1 VAGGVAMRI
10 LSFFETSVLQ
20 SMAEGLRSARSEHK
34 ENTMSID
41 PRISLITLGV
51 EDVARAT
58 AFYEKLGW
66 RKSEESQP
74 EVTFIQMKGVVLSLF
89 SRASLAED
97 AHVENTPK
105 GFSGVTLAHN
115 VSSERGVDAVY
126 KFALSCGATPVKPPE
141 KVFWG
146 GYSGY
151 FSDPDGHLWE
161 VAYNPFFPL
170 DAHGHIVL
178 P

>member
-1 VAGGVAMRI
+1 
-10 LSFFETSVLQ
+10 
-20 SMAEGLRSARSEHK
+20 
-34 ENTMSID
+34 MSID

-58 AFYEKLGW
+58 EFYERLGW
-66 RKSEESQP
+66 KKSAASQ
-74 EVTFIQMKGVVLSLF
+74 EAVTFIQLKGTVLGLF
-89 SRASLAED
+89 SRQSLAED

-115 VSSERGVDAVY
+115 VASERGVDAVY
-126 KFALSCGATPVKPPE
+126 KFALSCGATPVKAPE

-151 FSDPDGHLWE
+151 FADPDGHLWE
-161 VAYNPFFPL
+161 IAHNPFFPL
-170 DAHGHIVL
+170 DKEGHVVL
-178 P
+178 GD

>member
-1 VAGGVAMRI
+1 
-10 LSFFETSVLQ
+10 
-20 SMAEGLRSARSEHK
+20 
-34 ENTMSID
+34 MSLD

-51 EDVARAT
+51 EDVGRAT
-58 AFYEKLGW
+58 EFYERLGW
-66 RKSEESQP
+66 KKSDASQDG
-74 EVTFIQMKGVVLSLF
+74 VTFIQLKGTVLALF
-89 SRASLAED
+89 SRSSLAED

-115 VSSERGVDAVY
+115 VASERGVDAVY
-126 KFALSCGATPVKPPE
+126 KFALSCGATPVKEPE

-151 FSDPDGHLWE
+151 FADPDGHLWE
-161 VAYNPFFPL
+161 VAFNPFFPM
-170 DAHGHIVL
+170 DASGHITL